1 MKYRIIQLL
10 SLLMLPLMASAQV
23 GKYRS
28 DLAIGINGGIIMNKV
43 TFSPRVQQGMPIG
56 PEIGLSIRYTCEKYF
71 AAVCALQTEINYS
84 RQGWNEMAENGTY
97 TYARTLDYVHIPFM
111 ARMGF
116 GRERKGFMGYV
127 ILGPEIG
134 FCIGEG
140 ENRTGEWTEEGFP
153 AYPEGPT
160 SQYNKAVEKKF
171 EYGILGGA
179 GLEFSHPR
187 VGHFTIEGR
196 YVFGLS
202 DIFNNGK
209 KDPFGRSAHSSI
221 VVKMSYFW
229 DIKKTKDK
237 TIR

>member
-1 MKYRIIQLL
+1 MRYYIIHILL
-10 SLLMLPLMASAQV
+10 LLAFPSITLAQV

-56 PEIGLSIRYTCEKYF
+56 PEIGVSLRYTCEKYF
-71 AAVCALQTEINYS
+71 AVVCALQTEINFS
-84 RQGWNEMAENGTY
+84 RQGWNETPENGTY
-97 TYARTLDYVHIPFM
+97 TYARTLDYIHIPFM
-111 ARMGF
+111 ARLGF

-134 FCIGEG
+134 FCIGDHA
-140 ENRTGEWTEEGFP
+140 NHTGEWTEAGLP
-153 AYPEGPT
+153 LYPEGPT
-160 SQYNKAVEKKF
+160 SQYNKDIEKKF

-179 GLEFSHPR
+179 GVEFSHPR
-187 VGHFTIEGR
+187 LGHFAVEGR
-196 YVFGLS
+196 YVFGLA

-209 KDPFGRSAHSSI
+209 KDPFGRSANSSV

-229 DIKKTKDK
+229 DIKKTRNKS
-237 TIR
+237 IR

>member
-1 MKYRIIQLL
+1 MSYRIAHIL
-10 SLLMLPLMASAQV
+10 LLMALPLMASAQV

-28 DLAIGINGGIIMNKV
+28 DLAIGVNGGININKV
-43 TFSPRVQQGMPIG
+43 TFSPRVQQSMLIG
-56 PEIGLSIRYTCEKYF
+56 PEIGVSLRYTCEKYF
-71 AAVCALQTEINYS
+71 AAVCALQAEINYAQ
-84 RQGWNEMAENGTY
+84 QGWKEMPENGTY
-97 TYARTLDYVHIPFM
+97 TYTRTINYVHIPFM

-116 GRERKGFMGYV
+116 GRERKGFMGYI

-134 FCIGEG
+134 FCIGES
-140 ENRTGEWTEEGFP
+140 NSRTGEWTADLP
-153 AYPEGPT
+153 TNPEGST
-160 SQYNKAVEKKF
+160 AQYDKAVEKTF

-179 GLEFSHPR
+179 GVEFSHPR
-187 VGHFTIEGR
+187 IGHFALEGR

-237 TIR
+237 NIR